1 LLLAATAFL
10 VLRFVKHGP
19 FSAFGDQ
26 FFIDSLNIFL
36 IALTS
41 LVAFTTSLFS
51 GTYMRREKEEGRLT
65 PGSLH
70 LYHPMFQIFV
80 LTMVLA
86 LSSNNLGI
94 LWVSMEAA
102 TLSTVLLVSLYRT
115 KAGFGAAWNYFI
127 LCSVGIS
134 QALFGTILIYFS
146 AAQVAGPDEHA
157 ILWTHLESIK
167 DSLPPSVVSLAFI
180 FLLVGYGAKAGLVP
194 LHNWLPDAHAEGPTP
209 VSALLSGL
217 LLNVALYAI
226 LRVKILV
233 DGALHSNFA
242 GNLMMAF
249 GLLSVVVAAF
259 FLLRQ
264 KSLKRLF
271 AYSSI
276 EHVGLMTFAFGLGG
290 VGSMAVSIL
299 AKQHYDVAAVNGI
312 VDEKE
317 YLLQIGAKN
326 VVSIDEATDTSGRP
340 LLKGLWAGA
349 IDTLGGPILA
359 TTLKSMLYGATVTCC
374 GNAGS
379 PDLPTNVYP
388 FILRGVT
395 LIGIDSQNCPMP
407 TRLKV
412 WQKIAGDWKLDN
424 LEQLTTEIPLEGLND
439 RIQMV
444 LDRKHRGRT
453 VVRLPD

>member
-1 LLLAATAFL
+1 MSQKTFKAL
-10 VLRFVKHGP
+10 VTKEGKDNTFVSEITERRLDDLP
-19 FSAFGDQ
+19 PGDVLVRVRYS
-26 FFIDSLNIFL
+26 SLNFKDVL
-36 IALTS
+36 SATGNRG
-41 LVAFTTSLFS
+41 VTRK
-51 GTYMRREKEEGRLT
+51 YPHT
-65 PGSLH
+65 PGIDAAGIVEES
-70 LYHPMFQIFV
+70 
-80 LTMVLA
+80 
-86 LSSNNLGI
+86 LSSNFSAGDEVIVTSYDLGMNTSGGFGQYIRVPADWVVKKPVNLS
-94 LWVSMEAA
+94 LRESMIFGTAGFTAA
-102 TLSTVLLVSLYRT
+102 LSVYKLLSSGVTPGEGPVLVS
-115 KAGFGAAWNYFI
+115 GA
-127 LCSVGIS
+127 
-134 QALFGTILIYFS
+134 T
-146 AAQVAGPDEHA
+146 
-157 ILWTHLESIK
+157 
-167 DSLPPSVVSLAFI
+167 
-180 FLLVGYGAKAGLVP
+180 
-194 LHNWLPDAHAEGPTP
+194 
-209 VSALLSGL
+209 
-217 LLNVALYAI
+217 
-226 LRVKILV
+226 
-233 DGALHSNFA
+233 
-242 GNLMMAF
+242 
-249 GLLSVVVAAF
+249 
-259 FLLRQ
+259 
-264 KSLKRLF
+264 
-271 AYSSI
+271 
-276 EHVGLMTFAFGLGG
+276 GG

-388 FILRGVT
+388 FILRSVT

-444 LDRKHRGRT
+444 LDRTHRGRT

>member
-1 LLLAATAFL
+1 VEYKNILFSIEAGIALLTLNRPDKLNSFTGEMHAELRDALDRVQADKAARVLVLSGAGRAFCAGQDLADPDMAALGGKMPDIGNVVEKNYKPL
-10 VLRFVKHGP
+10 VLRL
-19 FSAFGDQ
+19 Q
-26 FFIDSLNIFL
+26 N
-36 IALTS
+36 
-41 LVAFTTSLFS
+41 
-51 GTYMRREKEEGRLT
+51 
-65 PGSLH
+65 
-70 LYHPMFQIFV
+70 
-80 LTMVLA
+80 
-86 LSSNNLGI
+86 
-94 LWVSMEAA
+94 
-102 TLSTVLLVSLYRT
+102 
-115 KAGFGAAWNYFI
+115 
-127 LCSVGIS
+127 
-134 QALFGTILIYFS
+134 
-146 AAQVAGPDEHA
+146 
-157 ILWTHLESIK
+157 
-167 DSLPPSVVSLAFI
+167 
-180 FLLVGYGAKAGLVP
+180 
-194 LHNWLPDAHAEGPTP
+194 
-209 VSALLSGL
+209 
-217 LLNVALYAI
+217 
-226 LRVKILV
+226 LRVPTI
-233 DGALHSNFA
+233 
-242 GNLMMAF
+242 
-249 GLLSVVVAAF
+249 
-259 FLLRQ
+259 
-264 KSLKRLF
+264 
-271 AYSSI
+271 
-276 EHVGLMTFAFGLGG
+276 
-290 VGSMAVSIL
+290 
-299 AKQHYDVAAVNGI
+299 AAVNGI

-444 LDRKHRGRT
+444 LDRTHRGRT